1 MHLVDTSTLL
11 TLLSLGPGY
20 HHPPGP
26 GYHNHQ
32 ERATSAR
39 RPTEQGEGGTV
50 GFLTGMRGHRGAR
63 GPEYYC
69 ILVSKMPLE
78 YSLS

>member
-50 GFLTGMRGHRGAR
+50 GFLTGM
-63 GPEYYC
+63 
-69 ILVSKMPLE
+69 
-78 YSLS
+78 